1 MLVYIVVQQGY
12 LNDKRI
18 GYSIQ
23 GIYESEIDAVKSVI
37 DLAKQQYGSELGSY
51 FEDHGENDLGPQR
64 PVVKHDTYPM
74 KLVVR
79 GSTARYSTFSY
90 AEVEIDGNL
99 LFN

>member
-12 LNDKRI
+12 LNEKRI
-18 GYSIQ
+18 RYSVQ

-37 DLAKQQYGSELGSY
+37 ELAEQQYESELGSY
-51 FEDHGENDLGPQR
+51 FEDHGEDELEPQH
-64 PVVKHDTYPM
+64 PVVKHGVYPM
-74 KLVVR
+74 KLLVR

-99 LFN
+99 LFK